1 MKLWYRCEMCSPN
14 QSKEFDIEATNP
26 SYYAVLSLVELHHKQ
41 TSPKCPAAAPAGT
54 VSCVEVLLLVR
65 MVQ

>member
-1 MKLWYRCEMCSPN
+1 MKIWYRCEMCSPD
-14 QSKEFDIEATNP
+14 QSKEFDIEQTNP

-41 TSPKCPAAAPAGT
+41 TSPKCPAAPGGT
-54 VSCVEVLLLVR
+54 VSCVEVMFVR

>member
-41 TSPKCPAAAPAGT
+41 TSPKCPAAASGGT
-54 VSCVEVLLLVR
+54 EVSCVEVLFVR